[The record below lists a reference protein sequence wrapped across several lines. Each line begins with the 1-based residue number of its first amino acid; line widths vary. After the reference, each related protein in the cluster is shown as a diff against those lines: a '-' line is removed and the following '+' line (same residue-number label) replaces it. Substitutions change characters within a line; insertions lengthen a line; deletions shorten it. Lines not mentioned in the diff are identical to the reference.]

1 MCAFAALREPCE
13 YSGCFQLMQQRQ
25 SAKSRE
31 RGCELE
37 VLKINGQEK
46 EFPDGIPATLAE
58 LLDKL
63 DISQATVVAQID
75 GQIVQRKAF
84 AQSKLLAGQSIEL
97 VRVMGGG

>member
-1 MCAFAALREPCE
+1 M
-13 YSGCFQLMQQRQ
+13 
-25 SAKSRE
+25 
-31 RGCELE
+31 E

-46 EFPDGIPATLAE
+46 EFPGGIPPTLAD

-84 AQSKLLAGQSIEL
+84 AQSKLLGGQSIEL
-97 VRVMGGG
+97 LRIMGGG

>member
-1 MCAFAALREPCE
+1 MVVVGEI
-13 YSGCFQLMQQRQ
+13 
-25 SAKSRE
+25 KE

-46 EFPDGIPATLAE
+46 EFPDGIPPTLAE

-75 GQIVQRKAF
+75 GQIVERQAF
-84 AQSKLLAGQSIEL
+84 AQSKLLPGQSIEL
-97 VRVMGGG
+97 LRLMAGG